1 MAAAEDGTPPPTPEA
16 PEVDPGEAAV
26 LFVAGYSAEDIADM
40 NPDERAAEAAEA
52 RTQGV
57 EPIDET
63 EAARRMTEHAK
74 AQRLIDICSRRSGR
88 PPAPAPPQR
97 PPTPPFRPRS
107 VRGHPTPPTGATP
120 VSARPHAPDEDTG
133 DVSRSTRATVKI
145 DAARFQFKSG
155 GDAQGVT
162 DALAGVKEWDD
173 TASGIALVWEDLK
186 TTVDGHQRLGQAQR
200 FHERASAGELRR
212 RGWPP
217 GSRTSKRNSPPS
229 ATARPASRTPPTPS
243 FPTPARTD
251 KAWVTGKFLH
261 EEVAAITREMRRH
274 KVTMYDL
281 GIYLVAKHAAERN
294 AVMAQRDPARFAAD
308 GGSGLSDQAAADLLA
323 AFTPPRPP
331 TSCFARLIWDRVLRC
346 DAGATHST

>member
-1 MAAAEDGTPPPTPEA
+1 M
-16 PEVDPGEAAV
+16 VSLDP
-26 LFVAGYSAEDIADM
+26 S
-40 NPDERAAEAAEA
+40 
-52 RTQGV
+52 
-57 EPIDET
+57 
-63 EAARRMTEHAK
+63 
-74 AQRLIDICSRRSGR
+74 
-88 PPAPAPPQR
+88 
-97 PPTPPFRPRS
+97 
-107 VRGHPTPPTGATP
+107 
-120 VSARPHAPDEDTG
+120 
-133 DVSRSTRATVKI
+133 TVKI

-162 DALAGVKEWDD
+162 NALTGVKEWDNN
-173 TASGIALVWEDLK
+173 ASGVALVWEDLK
-186 TTVDGHQRLGQAQR
+186 GDRYVVDGHQRLGLAQR

-261 EEVAAITREMRRH
+261 EEVAAITREMRRR
-274 KVTMYDL
+274 KVKMDDL

-331 TSCFARLIWDRVLRC
+331 TSMFSHGSYGI
-346 DAGATHST
+346 GS